1 MCEVLLLC
9 DLQRNIHG
17 MTREYMQPIN
27 CIMRKCIWCFRN
39 NGVWCLSLTV
49 MQIQWLPP
57 LLAMTSCQSVALK
70 VSAMFQLLP
79 VRVKNTMIGE
89 IRDLRVVFSFELN
102 LESNRLF
109 DSFSN
114 LIFKSNRPYTTQAV
128 TQPNGLQAYRRPII
142 CWRLVLWTC
151 VVFVV
156 LKATGNLAWM
166 MEWTDW

>member
-1 MCEVLLLC
+1 
-9 DLQRNIHG
+9 
-17 MTREYMQPIN
+17 
-27 CIMRKCIWCFRN
+27 
-39 NGVWCLSLTV
+39 
-49 MQIQWLPP
+49 
-57 LLAMTSCQSVALK
+57 
-70 VSAMFQLLP
+70 MFQLLP

-142 CWRLVLWTC
+142 C
-151 VVFVV
+151 
-156 LKATGNLAWM
+156 
-166 MEWTDW
+166 